1 MDLVPSSSNLILM
14 VPYLGTQP
22 FGYIVTPFLVV
33 RFGDNVKET
42 METFACFPGYN
53 WMLFLKV
60 PEASRDSQEAPVSKS
75 LEVNHQSPLCAY

>member
-1 MDLVPSSSNLILM
+1 MDLVSSSSNLILM

-22 FGYIVTPFLVV
+22 FKHIVTPFLLV

-42 METFACFPGYN
+42 IETFACFPGYN
-53 WMLFLKV
+53 WMLFLKA
-60 PEASRDSQEAPVSKS
+60 PEAPLDGQGAPVSKS